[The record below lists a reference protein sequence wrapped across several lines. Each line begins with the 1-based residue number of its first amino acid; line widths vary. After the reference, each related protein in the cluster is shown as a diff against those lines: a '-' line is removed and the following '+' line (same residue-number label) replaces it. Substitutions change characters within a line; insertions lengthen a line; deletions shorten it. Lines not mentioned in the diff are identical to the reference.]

1 MSLSARFAQWV
12 RARRSDP
19 DGQGSGEDVATDPA
33 LVSNR
38 ATGGEHVELSGDRGS
53 VTGTGQTGEFVGR
66 IAGDDVGY
74 AGETGAE
81 RRAQALSE
89 DTNPHD
95 SGPASAATPPERGR
109 RRDQR
114 G

>member
-1 MSLSARFAQWV
+1 MRLSTRFAHWL

-19 DGQGSGEDVATDPA
+19 DGQGSGEDVAMDPA
-33 LVSNR
+33 LASNR
-38 ATGGEHVELSGDRGS
+38 STGGDHVELSGDRGS

-66 IAGDDVGY
+66 VAGDDLGY

-89 DTNPHD
+89 DTDPGHV
-95 SGPASAATPPERGR
+95 S
-109 RRDQR
+109 
-114 G
+114 

>member
-1 MSLSARFAQWV
+1 MRLSTRFAQWL

-19 DGQGSGEDVATDPA
+19 DGQGSGEDVAMDPA
-33 LVSNR
+33 LASNR
-38 ATGGEHVELSGDRGS
+38 STGGDHVELSGDRGS

-66 IAGDDVGY
+66 VAGDDLGY

-89 DTNPHD
+89 DTDPGHV
-95 SGPASAATPPERGR
+95 S
-109 RRDQR
+109 
-114 G
+114 